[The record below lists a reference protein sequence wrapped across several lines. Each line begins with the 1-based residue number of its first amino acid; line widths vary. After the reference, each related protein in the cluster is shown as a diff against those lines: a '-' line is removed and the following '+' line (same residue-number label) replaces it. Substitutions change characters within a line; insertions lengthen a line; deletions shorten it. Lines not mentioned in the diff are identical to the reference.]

1 MTHIRIL
8 SRIRD
13 RYTLRGSRKLQ
24 GIGAMLVLLALALG
38 ACGTPEAEERPLPTR
53 VDPTTWPTALFL
65 TENAPPAGFG
75 EVDFSAIDRN
85 LEQHQGWVY
94 TMNGVFDGTEDAT
107 GEEVHGEFTVQVEA
121 HEPGQKRRV
130 VLSAE
135 GRAFLP
141 HDALLKLEGV
151 RWSNDYY
158 IVDVNGVC
166 TVDKGG
172 HEVGSAVADLSAG
185 ELIGGVT
192 RAVPTGHRQE
202 IAGVAA
208 WQYTFAPEAV
218 RLPAIARYPDSQ
230 VQLQADLWI
239 APEINAVV
247 RYEVTAQVS
256 RVHLLWA
263 DRNGSTVTGTLYLR
277 YELDVPA
284 LDVLPNISVPHGC

>member
-1 MTHIRIL
+1 MLSKIRAR
-8 SRIRD
+8 SHN
-13 RYTLRGSRKLQ
+13 TLEMWPRLQ
-24 GIGAMLVLLALALG
+24 PVRVVLMALVLMLG
-38 ACGTPEAEERPLPTR
+38 ACGTPETEERPLPTR

-65 TENAPPAGFG
+65 TENAPPVGFG
-75 EVDFSAIDRN
+75 EVDFSAIDRH
-85 LEQHQGWVY
+85 LEQHPGWAY
-94 TMNGVFDGTEDAT
+94 TMSGVFDGTEDAD
-107 GEEVHGEFTVQVEA
+107 GDEVHGEFTVQVEA

-185 ELIGGVT
+185 ALIGGVT
-192 RAVPTGHRQE
+192 RAVPTGHRQT
-202 IAGVAA
+202 IDGVEA

-218 RLPAIARYPDSQ
+218 RLPAVARYPESQ

-263 DRNGSTVTGTLYLR
+263 DRSGSTVTGTLYLR

>member
-1 MTHIRIL
+1 MAQNSVTSQRAKNTGARNIFRPQAFIL
-8 SRIRD
+8 F
-13 RYTLRGSRKLQ
+13 
-24 GIGAMLVLLALALG
+24 VLLIIIS
-38 ACGTPEAEERPLPTR
+38 ACAPSETEDDRPLPTL

-65 TENAPPAGFG
+65 TENAPPPGFG
-75 EVDFSAIDRN
+75 EVDFSNIDRH
-85 LEQHQGWVY
+85 LAQHQGWAY
-94 TMNGVFDGTEDAT
+94 TMSGVFEGQTDADGQPAQ
-107 GEEVHGEFTVQVEA
+107 GKFTVYVEG

-130 VLSAE
+130 VLQAE

-166 TVDKGG
+166 TVDVGG
-172 HEVGSAVADLSAG
+172 HEIGSAVADLSAG
-185 ELIGGVT
+185 QLIGGVT
-192 RAVPTGHRQE
+192 RAVPTGHRQTIE
-202 IAGVAA
+202 GLEA

-218 RLPAIARYPDSQ
+218 RLPTVARYPDSQ
-230 VQLQADLWI
+230 VQLEADLWI

-247 RYEVTAQVS
+247 RYELTAQVS

-263 DRNGSTVTGTLYLR
+263 DRNGSTVSGTLYLR